1 MEEKSDLSRISL
13 FVNKQVRWAVDRAKQ
28 ISLPGFES
36 IPIYDVVVFFV
47 RGIQRGALTTRASSI
62 AFHIALASL
71 PLIIYF
77 FTLIPYIPIPNFQEG
92 VLSMAESILPSNAYG
107 LLENTLRDMFI
118 KRKALQLLGILIALY
133 FATNAINVLI
143 VAFNNTYHAIETR
156 SWIERRAIA
165 AFLVIIMFFLIA
177 TAVSLILFSRSAI
190 NLLDS
195 KEIIQ
200 KAFTLYLFR
209 IGKWIV
215 IIAMIYSA
223 LSFLYWLGPSRKMK
237 WKFYSAGSS
246 LASVLVILTSLI
258 FSSIINNF
266 GQFNKF
272 YGSIGTLMVILLWL
286 YFNSIALLIGFEL
299 NASIKGAKLEMDS
312 GLPEEIYGGR
322 LDE

>member
-1 MEEKSDLSRISL
+1 MEEKSDLSKISL
-13 FVNKQVRWAVDRAKQ
+13 FINKKTRWVISRAKQ

-47 RGIQRGALTTRASSI
+47 RGLQRGALTTRASSI
-62 AFHIALASL
+62 AFHFALASL

-92 VLSMAESILPSNAYG
+92 VLSMAESILPSNVYL
-107 LLENTLRDMFI
+107 LLESTLRDMFI
-118 KRKALQLLGILIALY
+118 KRKALQLLGILIALF

-156 SWIERRAIA
+156 SWVERRAIA
-165 AFLVIIMFFLIA
+165 AFLVIIMFILIA
-177 TAVSLILFSRSAI
+177 TAVSLIIFSRSAT

-200 KAFTLYLFR
+200 KVFTLYLFR

-286 YFNSIALLIGFEL
+286 YLNSIALLIGFEL
-299 NASIKGAKLEMDS
+299 NASIKGAKLEMDNE
-312 GLPEEIYGGR
+312 LPEDITEDG
-322 LDE
+322 

>member
-1 MEEKSDLSRISL
+1 MEEKSDLSRLSL
-13 FVNKQVRWAVDRAKQ
+13 FVNKQARWAVNRAKQ

-77 FTLIPYIPIPNFQEG
+77 FTLIPFIPIPDFQEG
-92 VLSMAESILPSNAYG
+92 VLSLAESILPSNVYG

-143 VAFNNTYHAIETR
+143 VAFNNTYHAIESR

-165 AFLVIIMFFLIA
+165 AFLVIIMFFLIT
-177 TAVSLILFSRSAI
+177 TAVSLIIFSRSAI

-195 KEIIQ
+195 KDIIQ

-237 WKFYSAGSS
+237 WKFYSAGST

-286 YFNSIALLIGFEL
+286 YFNSIVLLIGFEL
-299 NASIKGAKLEMDS
+299 NASIKGAKLEMNNT
-312 GLPEEIYGGR
+312 LPEEITEEG
-322 LDE
+322 

>member
-1 MEEKSDLSRISL
+1 MEDKSDLSGFSA
-13 FVNKQVRWAVDRAKQ
+13 FVHAKTRWVVQRAKQ

-36 IPIYDVVVFFV
+36 IPIYDVVVFFA

-62 AFHIALASL
+62 AFHFALASL
-71 PLIIYF
+71 PLIIYL
-77 FTLIPYIPIPNFQEG
+77 FTLIPHIPIRNFQEG
-92 VLSMAESILPSNAYG
+92 FMSMAESMLPYSVFQ
-107 LLENTLRDMFI
+107 LLESTLRDMFI
-118 KRKALQLLGILIALY
+118 KRRALQLFGILIALY

-156 SWIERRAIA
+156 SWIERRTTA
-165 AFLVIIMFFLIA
+165 AFLVIIMSVLML
-177 TAVSLILFSRSAI
+177 TAISLIIFSRSAI
-190 NLLDS
+190 NLLDA
-195 KEIIQ
+195 KDII
-200 KAFTLYLFR
+200 KTDFTLYIFR

-215 IIAMIYSA
+215 IIALIYSA

-258 FSSIINNF
+258 FSSIINHF

-286 YFNSIALLIGFEL
+286 YLNSIALLIGFEL
-299 NASIKGAKLEMDS
+299 NASIKGAKLVIDNTIKD
-312 GLPEEIYGGR
+312 EITQDG
-322 LDE
+322 

>member
-1 MEEKSDLSRISL
+1 MEEKSDLSRLSL
-13 FVNKQVRWAVDRAKQ
+13 FVNKQARWAVNRAKQ

-77 FTLIPYIPIPNFQEG
+77 FTLIPFIPIPDFQEG
-92 VLSMAESILPSNAYG
+92 VLSLAESILPSNVYG
-107 LLENTLRDMFI
+107 LLESTLRDMFI

-143 VAFNNTYHAIETR
+143 VAFNNTYHAIESR

-165 AFLVIIMFFLIA
+165 AFLVIIMFFLIT
-177 TAVSLILFSRSAI
+177 TAVSLIIFSRSAI

-195 KEIIQ
+195 KDIIQ

-237 WKFYSAGSS
+237 WKFYSAGST

-299 NASIKGAKLEMDS
+299 NASIKGAKLEMNNT
-312 GLPEEIYGGR
+312 LPEEITEEG
-322 LDE
+322 

>member
-1 MEEKSDLSRISL
+1 MEEKSDLSRLSL
-13 FVNKQVRWAVDRAKQ
+13 FVNKQARRAINRAKQ

-47 RGIQRGALTTRASSI
+47 RGIQRGALTTRASSV

-92 VLSMAESILPSNAYG
+92 VLSVAESILPSNVYG

-133 FATNAINVLI
+133 FATSAINVLI

-165 AFLVIIMFFLIA
+165 AFLVIIMFILIA
-177 TAVSLILFSRSAI
+177 TAVSLIIFSRAAI

-195 KEIIQ
+195 KDIIQ

-237 WKFYSAGSS
+237 WKFYSAGST

-299 NASIKGAKLEMDS
+299 NASIKGAKLEMNNT
-312 GLPEEIYGGR
+312 LPEEITEKG
-322 LDE
+322 

>member
-1 MEEKSDLSRISL
+1 MEEKSDLSKISL
-13 FVNKQVRWAVDRAKQ
+13 FINKETRWVISRAKQ

-62 AFHIALASL
+62 AFHFALASL

-92 VLSMAESILPSNAYG
+92 VLSMVESILPSNVYV
-107 LLENTLRDMFI
+107 LLESTLRDMFI

-156 SWIERRAIA
+156 SWIERRAVA
-165 AFLVIIMFFLIA
+165 AFLVIIMFILIA
-177 TAVSLILFSRSAI
+177 TAVSLIIFSRSAT

-200 KAFTLYLFR
+200 KVFTLYLFR

-286 YFNSIALLIGFEL
+286 YLNSIALLIGFEL
-299 NASIKGAKLEMDS
+299 NASIKGAKLEIDNE
-312 GLPEEIYGGR
+312 LPEEITEDG
-322 LDE
+322 

>member
-1 MEEKSDLSRISL
+1 MEEKSDLSRLSL
-13 FVNKQVRWAVDRAKQ
+13 FVNKQARWAVNRAKQ

-47 RGIQRGALTTRASSI
+47 RGLQRGALTTRASSI

-77 FTLIPYIPIPNFQEG
+77 FTLIPFIPIPNFQEG
-92 VLSMAESILPSNAYG
+92 VLSMVESILPSNVYV
-107 LLENTLRDMFI
+107 LLESTLRDMFI
-118 KRKALQLLGILIALY
+118 KRKALQLLGILIALF

-156 SWIERRAIA
+156 SWIERRAVA
-165 AFLVIIMFFLIA
+165 AFLVIIMFILIA
-177 TAVSLILFSRSAI
+177 TAVSLIIFSRSAT

-200 KAFTLYLFR
+200 KVFTLYLFR

-286 YFNSIALLIGFEL
+286 YLNSIALLIGFEL
-299 NASIKGAKLEMDS
+299 NASIKGAKLELNNE
-312 GLPEEIYGGR
+312 LPDEITEEG
-322 LDE
+322 

>member
-1 MEEKSDLSRISL
+1 MEEKSDLSRLSL
-13 FVNKQVRWAVDRAKQ
+13 FVNKQSRWAVNRAKQ

-77 FTLIPYIPIPNFQEG
+77 FTLIPFIPIPDFQEG
-92 VLSMAESILPSNAYG
+92 VLSLAESILPSNVYG

-143 VAFNNTYHAIETR
+143 VAFNNTYHAIESR

-165 AFLVIIMFFLIA
+165 AFLVIIMFFLIT
-177 TAVSLILFSRSAI
+177 TAVSLIIFSRSAI

-195 KEIIQ
+195 KDIIQ

-237 WKFYSAGSS
+237 WKFYSAGST
-246 LASVLVILTSLI
+246 LATVLVILTSLI

-286 YFNSIALLIGFEL
+286 YFNSIVLLIGFEL
-299 NASIKGAKLEMDS
+299 NASIKGAKLEMNNT
-312 GLPEEIYGGR
+312 LPEEITEEG
-322 LDE
+322 

>member
-1 MEEKSDLSRISL
+1 MEGKSNRSNISI
-13 FVNKQVRWAVDRAKQ
+13 FVNAKARWAIHRAKQ

-36 IPIYDVVVFFV
+36 IPIYDVVVFFA

-62 AFHIALASL
+62 AFHFALASL

-77 FTLIPYIPIPNFQEG
+77 FTLIPYIPIDNFQEG
-92 VLSMAESILPSNAYG
+92 VLSMVESMLPSNVYG
-107 LLENTLRDMFI
+107 LLEHTLRDLFI
-118 KRKALQLLGILIALY
+118 KRKALQLFGILIALY

-156 SWIERRAIA
+156 SWLERRAIA
-165 AFLVIIMFFLIA
+165 AILVIIMFVLI
-177 TAVSLILFSRSAI
+177 TTSVSLIIFSRSAI

-195 KEIIQ
+195 REIIQ
-200 KAFTLYLFR
+200 TDFTLYIFR
-209 IGKWIV
+209 LGKWIV
-215 IIAMIYSA
+215 IVALIYSA

-258 FSSIINNF
+258 FSWIINHF
-266 GQFNKF
+266 GQFNRF

-286 YFNSIALLIGFEL
+286 YLNSIALLIGFEL
-299 NASIKGAKLEMDS
+299 NASIKGAKLVMDN
-312 GLPEEIYGGR
+312 EIEDKITEDG
-322 LDE
+322 